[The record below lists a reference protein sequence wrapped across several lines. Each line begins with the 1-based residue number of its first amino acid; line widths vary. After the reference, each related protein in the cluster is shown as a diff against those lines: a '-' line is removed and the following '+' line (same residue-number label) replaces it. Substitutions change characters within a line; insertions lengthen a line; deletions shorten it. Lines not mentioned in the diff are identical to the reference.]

1 MNKSRSHCTGW
12 LNRWNVYIVAL
23 LIVGIAQI
31 AMAQQSQPPAA
42 NTEDIVKEAS
52 VATPANAMVTLNSK
66 TDDRYRVGPG
76 DVLDIR
82 FYNRPQLSGIVRVS
96 MNGKIQMPL
105 IEGEIQA
112 ACRTESELAK
122 DIATLYLKYQR
133 NPYVEVLV
141 KEYASTPVAVI
152 GAVDKPGRFQL
163 TRRVRLLELLAY
175 AGGPTDK
182 AGGQIVVAHTGGISV
197 CESSREQNSKA
208 GTASEGF
215 ISYNIKETLRGEDQA
230 NPWIESGDMVSI
242 TEADQAYVVGNV
254 FKPQAVPLKEVITV
268 SQAIA
273 MSGGTLPATKSNR
286 IRVLRQMPGTTNRRE
301 IMVDLGAIKQQKAE
315 DIALQANDIV
325 DVPTSTGKKIL
336 GSLLGAITPAASNLP
351 YMILR

>member
-1 MNKSRSHCTGW
+1 
-12 LNRWNVYIVAL
+12 
-23 LIVGIAQI
+23 
-31 AMAQQSQPPAA
+31 
-42 NTEDIVKEAS
+42 
-52 VATPANAMVTLNSK
+52 
-66 TDDRYRVGPG
+66 
-76 DVLDIR
+76 
-82 FYNRPQLSGIVRVS
+82 

-112 ACRTESELAK
+112 ACKTESELSK
-122 DIATLYLKYQR
+122 HIATLYLKYQR
-133 NPYVEVLV
+133 NPYVDVLV

-182 AGGQIVVAHTGGISV
+182 AGGQIVVAHTPGVSI
-197 CESSREQNSKA
+197 CEAPGAKNSNA
-208 GTASEGF
+208 GAASEGF
-215 ISYNIKETLRGEDQA
+215 ISYALKETLRGEEQA

-242 TEADQAYVVGNV
+242 TEADQAYIVGNV
-254 FKPQAVPLKEVITV
+254 FKPQAVPLKEQITV

-286 IRVLRQMPGTTNRRE
+286 VRVLRQIPGTTNRME

-315 DIALQANDIV
+315 DIALKANDIV